1 MKPGNLGL
9 DTYLVEDCCF
19 AVALRDYVG
28 RLGTADEVHAMS
40 LANLDG
46 DRVVK
51 RRPSSRRSRGTSLLG

>member
-28 RLGTADEVHAMS
+28 RLGTADEVHDLMRTVS
-40 LANLDG
+40 
-46 DRVVK
+46 
-51 RRPSSRRSRGTSLLG
+51 